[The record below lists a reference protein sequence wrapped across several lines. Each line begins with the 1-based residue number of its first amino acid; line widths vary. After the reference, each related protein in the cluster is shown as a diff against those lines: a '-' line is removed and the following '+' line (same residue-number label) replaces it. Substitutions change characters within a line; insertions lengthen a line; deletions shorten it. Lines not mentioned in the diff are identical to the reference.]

1 MRSRRYADCSKQN
14 SRRSEAKTPVI
25 PILLLLVSTFVSGQ
39 EARLDAA
46 VRGRR
51 VYGTVEYL
59 DSNFAERGVSA
70 FAERGVSASQ
80 AVLASLWDGL
90 RAEITFQLRLYRRS
104 SGVFAFLGDRLLR
117 ERQVYQVASFDFY
130 ENRYKI
136 LRDNRITSEYA
147 AETEFMDAFFSLP
160 EIDLGEINTD
170 DGGDYYLLARVRM
183 MPVKIIPPLNIITL
197 FSTDTVFTTP
207 WVEAELKP

>member
-1 MRSRRYADCSKQN
+1 M
-14 SRRSEAKTPVI
+14 
-25 PILLLLVSTFVSGQ
+25 
-39 EARLDAA
+39 DA
-46 VRGRR
+46 VLRGRS

-59 DSNFAERGVSA
+59 DSN

-136 LRDNRITSEYA
+136 LRDNRITGEYA
-147 AETEFMDAFFSLP
+147 AETEFLDAFFSLP
-160 EIDLGEINTD
+160 EIDLGEIETG

-207 WVEAELKP
+207 WVEAELNP

>member
-1 MRSRRYADCSKQN
+1 MSRMRFRRYADCSKQN

-39 EARLDAA
+39 EARLHAA

-59 DSNFAERGVSA
+59 DSN

-117 ERQVYQVASFDFY
+117 ERQVDQVALFDFY

-136 LRDNRITSEYA
+136 LRDNRITGEYA
-147 AETEFMDAFFSLP
+147 AETEFLDAFFSLP
-160 EIDLGEINTD
+160 EIDLGEINTG

>member
-1 MRSRRYADCSKQN
+1 
-14 SRRSEAKTPVI
+14 
-25 PILLLLVSTFVSGQ
+25 LLVSTFASTQ
-39 EARLDAA
+39 EARLDAEL
-46 VRGRR
+46 RGRS
-51 VYGTVEYL
+51 VYGTVAYL

-70 FAERGVSASQ
+70 FAERGASASQ

-104 SGVFAFLGDRLLR
+104 SGVFAFLGDRLLH

-136 LRDNRITSEYA
+136 LRDDRITGEYA
-147 AETEFMDAFFSLP
+147 AETEFLDAFFSLP
-160 EIDLGEINTD
+160 EIELGEISTG